1 MLFMLEVLLMQRR
14 RFLLKGI
21 EATDRNLLL
30 LYEQLLHSFDKESK
44 QVPIVYKVIASKIKQ
59 TDP

>member
-1 MLFMLEVLLMQRR
+1 M
-14 RFLLKGI
+14 KGVQ
-21 EATDRNLLL
+21 ATDRNLLL
-30 LYEQLLHSFDKESK
+30 LYEQLLHLFDKESK